1 MADFYQLCD
10 ADQAE
15 CLTGLARAAL
25 ARWDGRFS
33 DPVLFKY
40 RENAVFTTRRE
51 DGVRFAL
58 RVHRASYHTDGSL
71 RSELYWMRVLGEA
84 GIPVPPVLPAADG
97 SLFVHAGADGVPE
110 VRQVD
115 MLGWLSGGDGPREDP
130 ARHYFKVGRLAARL
144 HRQGSAITLPA
155 GFDRHSWDAD
165 GLLGDSPVWGRFWEL
180 PALSADQ
187 RDLLLRARGQAR
199 ADLADYGKAGDRYGM
214 IHADLIRDNLIQDGD
229 RLQAIDFDDCGFGWY
244 MFELATVINAMP
256 DGDDAVL
263 REQLFEGYRSV
274 RPLPDLDRL
283 PLFRFLR
290 ATTYL
295 GWLQTR
301 SETRTAREKAPMLI
315 DNCCRLA
322 ADYLKNASG
331 GRP

>member
-1 MADFYQLCD
+1 MATFHELSDE
-10 ADQAE
+10 DQARR
-15 CLTGLARAAL
+15 LTDLARAAL

-40 RENAVFTTRRE
+40 RENAVFTVHRA

-58 RVHRASYHTDGSL
+58 RVHRAGYHSDASL
-71 RSELYWMRVLGEA
+71 RSELYWMRALGEA

-115 MLGWLSGGDGPREDP
+115 MLGWLSGGDGPKDDP
-130 ARHYFKVGRLAARL
+130 AGHYFKIGQLAARL
-144 HRQGSAITLPA
+144 HSQGSVIPLPA
-155 GFDRHSWDAD
+155 GFDRHRWDAD

-187 RDLLLRARGQAR
+187 RDLLLHAREKAL
-199 ADLADYGKAGDRYGM
+199 ADLADYGKSPTRYGM
-214 IHADLIRDNLIQDGD
+214 IHADLIRDNVISDGD

-256 DGDDAVL
+256 EEGGYAD
-263 REQLFEGYRSV
+263 QLFAGYRSV
-274 RPLPDLDRL
+274 RPLPDADLDRL
-283 PLFRFLR
+283 ALFRFLR

-301 SETRTAREKAPMLI
+301 AETRTAREKATTLI
-315 DNCCRLA
+315 DGCCRA
-322 ADYLKNASG
+322 ASDYLKLETG